1 MLQLWRTSEYRS
13 WNSLYI
19 WVTVWGNLLTNGLF
33 LNEKEIGNPIYLSIK
48 TPALQT
54 KFTLQRTTQYL
65 LWPL

>member
-19 WVTVWGNLLTNGLF
+19 WVTVWGKLLTNGLF
-33 LNEKEIGNPIYLSIK
+33 VNEKEIGNPIYLSIK
-48 TPALQT
+48 TTALQI

>member
-33 LNEKEIGNPIYLSIK
+33 LNEKEIGNPIYLNIK
-48 TPALQT
+48 TPALQI